1 MHYYQFNI
9 GDYASHTRH
18 LTPMEDLVYRRL
30 LDIYYLHEQPLNACS
45 TTVARLINLRGQEAE
60 VEMILNEFFQFD
72 PECGWVN
79 FRADEEISKYK
90 NRLESAS
97 KAGKVS
103 AERRLNAR
111 STTVQLN
118 KNQEPITKNQEKTEK
133 AFDAVRHLVSLGV
146 VDQVASDYVKQ
157 RKKKPTLTAINRLEK
172 EARKANISL
181 QQALEICCA
190 RGWEGFNA
198 DWIKDKKAQT
208 LTGQQSA
215 WLTITGQ
222 TLSSE
227 DEYHGRTIEA
237 DTLPPAFLGK

>member
-30 LDIYYLHEQPLNACS
+30 LDIYYLHEQPLNECS

-60 VEMILNEFFQFD
+60 VEMILKEFFQLV
-72 PECGWVN
+72 PGSGWIN

-146 VDQVASDYVKQ
+146 VDQVAKDYVKQ
-157 RKKKPTLTAINRLEK
+157 RKKKPTMTAINRLEK

-198 DWIKDKKAQT
+198 DWIRDKRQQ

-222 TLSSE
+222 TLTSE
-227 DEYHGRTIEA
+227 DDYHGRTIEA
-237 DTLPPAFLGK
+237 DTIPPALLGK